1 MQRTFPFLFLLSSSL
16 VLAFMSVGYYVSRGH
31 ADALPPDPTGAIAV
45 DPPAAEP
52 VQESRGPEVLWTLE
66 EVGESAWVGR
76 MEVGTKSIFLVQNQA
91 HKVWAFR
98 GDGSVAWS
106 LDLSSSLQGWG
117 VIDGRGDGHK
127 QVLLADQAQV
137 YSVAI
142 SGGHLES
149 YPVHP
154 GAAISA
160 FEVVDYD
167 GDGNYRALIGLENG
181 QLLNHKKQGEAS
193 GGWRHDRR
201 PAAIQTIGHIRAG
214 KKDYI
219 CTVDAGGTVMLLK
232 RTGARRVRTPAALE
246 AMASG
251 REVAYDLAVAIENC
265 GLVTRKASGEVVRV
279 DLGSGLESP
288 VTASNA
294 ASLDAEKMPAWLV
307 LTAEGPARLVL
318 QDAP

>member
-1 MQRTFPFLFLLSSSL
+1 MSL
-16 VLAFMSVGYYVSRGH
+16 GYYVSRGH
-31 ADALPPDPTGAIAV
+31 AEVLPSDSAGANAV
-45 DPPAAEP
+45 DPPAADVLEP
-52 VQESRGPEVLWTLE
+52 RVPEALWTLK
-66 EVGESAWVGR
+66 EVGKSAWVGR
-76 MEVGTKSIFLVQNQA
+76 MEIRTESIFLVQNEA
-91 HKVWAFR
+91 YKVWAFQ

-127 QVLLADQAQV
+127 QVLLADQAKV

-142 SGGHLES
+142 SGGHLAG
-149 YPVHP
+149 YPLHP

-181 QLLNHKKQGEAS
+181 QLLNHKNQGEAS

-201 PAAIQTIGHIRAG
+201 PSAIQTIGHIRAG

-219 CTVDAGGTVMLLK
+219 CTVDASGTVMLLK
-232 RTGARRVRTPAALE
+232 RTGARRVKTPAALE

-251 REVAYDLAVAIENC
+251 REVAYDMAVAIENC

-294 ASLDAEKMPAWLV
+294 AMLDAEEMPAWLV
-307 LTAEGPARLVL
+307 LTAEGPARLVV